1 MNQLKLLVT
10 GATGFLGGH
19 LVEEMV
25 NRGYDVVASVRAT
38 SSTVLLDGLGVEK
51 RILDL
56 SDPSTMLEATRG
68 IDAVMHLAAY
78 YTLTGKEDLYEKI
91 NVQGTRELL
100 TACLENKVKRV
111 FYCSSTE
118 AIGPV
123 NDPPA
128 DEESPLNPA
137 YEYGRS
143 KVKAEFLVRAFQAD
157 GLDHTILR
165 PSGIYGPRNVDDVSF
180 YFITSFANSI
190 TSKFIVG
197 SGNNLVQFVHVN
209 DVVQGFLRALD
220 RYEESRNRTYIISE
234 GKAYSYDQVYSILA
248 SILEKR
254 SPRMH
259 VPRSLAK
266 AMMAPIQGFNALRGK
281 ENFMWRTS
289 TVDSVTTDRSYSI
302 GRARDELS
310 FSPIYDLEVGLRETV
325 DWYRE
330 NGYI

>member
-1 MNQLKLLVT
+1 LKLLVT

-25 NRGYDVVASVRAT
+25 DRGYDVVASIRGT
-38 SSTVLLDGLGVEK
+38 SSTVLLDELGVEN

-56 SDPSTMLEATRG
+56 GDASTMLEATRG
-68 IDAVMHLAAY
+68 IDVVMHLAAY
-78 YTLTGKEDLYEKI
+78 YTFMGKEDLYEKI
-91 NVQGTRELL
+91 NVQGTQELL
-100 TACLENKVKRV
+100 TACLKNGVKRV
-111 FYCSSTE
+111 LYCSSTE

-123 NDPPA
+123 DDSPA
-128 DEESPLNPA
+128 DEESPLNPT

-143 KVKAEFLVRAFQAD
+143 KVKAESLVRTFQAN

-190 TSKFIVG
+190 ASNFIVG
-197 SGNNLVQFVHVN
+197 TGNNLVQFVHVK
-209 DVVQGFLRALD
+209 DVVQGFLRALG

-248 SILEKR
+248 SILGKR
-254 SPRMH
+254 PPRMH
-259 VPRSLAK
+259 IPSSLAK
-266 AMMAPIQGFNALRGK
+266 VMMAPIQGFNVLRGK

-289 TVDSVTTDRSYSI
+289 TVDSVTADRSYRI
-302 GRARDELS
+302 ERARRELG
-310 FSPIYDLEVGLRETV
+310 FNPIYDLETGLRETV